1 MEKDYTIVNGELY
14 HYGVPGMKWGRKR
27 GASIV
32 STQKPKRIPGVVV
45 KDESQPKGRRIPGV
59 IAKSEKVEIM
69 PERKKYE
76 VSTTSKTNSGDFKKE
91 PPIDVVDEPKANSTK
106 SKAGPGETKPKQ
118 AGTAKDDS
126 SKNTQ
131 QSNKQNNNNNN
142 SNKQTNKPD
151 SNNVLQDEINNLNK
165 ESKAAKNI
173 GKELQEMG
181 RTTDNIPVNRPR
193 MDLSHMTNKELQDQ
207 IDRELKELQ
216 YNRLFSQPTKK
227 ERAKAKVSKFFNTTG
242 TVLAYTGSALAIAAA
257 IKELKK

>member
-1 MEKDYTIVNGELY
+1 MEKEYVIINGELY
-14 HYGVPGMKWGRKR
+14 HGGPGSGRWKA
-27 GASIV
+27 G
-32 STQKPKRIPGVVV
+32 STGNTPGSRRNMR
-45 KDESQPKGRRIPGV
+45 KNKYRNNNGDE
-59 IAKSEKVEIM
+59 VEIM

-76 VSTTSKTNSGDFKKE
+76 VSATSKTNSGDFKKE

-131 QSNKQNNNNNN
+131 QPNKQNNNN

-193 MDLSHMTNKELQDQ
+193 MDLSNMSNKELQDR